1 METPKKDVQ
10 RTMSSD
16 DVRAGVTGHHVR
28 YVLAAGLVGV
38 TAAFITIGIYF
49 NYDMVSAYVA
59 ESLARDPI
67 VVLRETAPYIIV
79 FLSGALAVLVLF
91 SVWNL
96 ILGPSEDASQRVMRL
111 RVISQFVIICSI
123 AAMLFFLTP

>member
-1 METPKKDVQ
+1 
-10 RTMSSD
+10 
-16 DVRAGVTGHHVR
+16 
-28 YVLAAGLVGV
+28 
-38 TAAFITIGIYF
+38 
-49 NYDMVSAYVA
+49 MVSAYVA